1 MPERIKI
8 SIPIIVEG
16 KYDKIKLDSILD
28 ADVFTTGGFSLFK
41 RGDRLDFFRRISER
55 GVIVLTDSDGAGTLI
70 RSHISSAVPKEKIY
84 QLYTPKIHGKEKRK
98 THASAEGTLGVE
110 GIDADILRE
119 LFRPFADGNTPAHGE
134 KITKSD
140 LYEAGMSGGTGAAE
154 RRARFCSHVSLPD
167 GTDLSQAFTA
177 EIMSYEPESYYSA
190 GSVRVEFSPAR

>member
-1 MPERIKI
+1 MPEKLKI

-140 LYEAGMSGGTGAAE
+140 LYEARMSGGTGAAE

-167 GTDLSQAFTA
+167 GISPNAMLSALNVLMSREEFFTKVA
-177 EIMSYEPESYYSA
+177 EFDNEKQS
-190 GSVRVEFSPAR
+190 

>member
-1 MPERIKI
+1 MPEKLKI

-110 GIDADILRE
+110 GINADILRE

-167 GTDLSQAFTA
+167 GISPNAMLSALNVLMSREEFFTKVA
-177 EIMSYEPESYYSA
+177 EFDNEKQS
-190 GSVRVEFSPAR
+190 